1 MIIYNAQ
8 IYTME
13 SEEPISD
20 GYVIFD
26 RKKILEIGTGDG
38 WQAFLDKA
46 GKEDPDL
53 YVRRDFAENDEKT
66 ELLRT
71 IDAKGARLYPGFI
84 DAHSHLGL
92 FDDGLTDEGSDGNEI
107 VSPISPDLRAI
118 DGMHNGDP
126 CFREAKEGGV
136 TLVAAGP
143 GSANIVGGQ
152 FALVKTYEKT
162 IDRALVD
169 PFIAMKAALGENP
182 KMCYG
187 KENKAP
193 QTRMGNA
200 ALLRGVLS
208 EAIEY
213 YEKKQQSEEK
223 WAEYNEAVASA
234 KKESSEGKNGRSSKE
249 DKDDKP
255 ERPDVFEKDLELEA
269 MIPVILGQK
278 PLKIHAHRQDD
289 ILTAVRIANEFR
301 LKYTL
306 DHCTEGHLI
315 ADVLKEEYEDGKGD
329 NRGKGIFSEEGK
341 PSGGK
346 LLGII
351 VGPVIG
357 DRSKP
362 ELSNLNLKTAGILE
376 KEGLPVAIMTDHP
389 CVPEQYLPLSAALA
403 KKGGMS
409 EQGALEAVT
418 IRAAEI
424 LGVSDRYGSLSE
436 GKAPD
441 LVLMSGS
448 PLSLES
454 DILLVIGSG
463 RIVADSRS

>member
-126 CFREAKEGGV
+126 CFREAKEGGI

-234 KKESSEGKNGRSSKE
+234 KEESSEGKNGRSSKE

-269 MIPVILGQK
+269 MIPVILGKK

-315 ADVLKEEYEDGKGD
+315 ADVLKEEYEDGKGE

-341 PSGGK
+341 PAGGK

-362 ELSNLNLKTAGILE
+362 ELSNLSLKTAGILE

-409 EQGALEAVT
+409 EQGALEAIT

-441 LVLMSGS
+441 MVLMSGS

>member
-1 MIIYNAQ
+1 MIIYNAE
-8 IYTME
+8 IHTME
-13 SEEPISD
+13 TEPIPNGYVVFDKDKILKIGSGDPFSSDNSSD
-20 GYVIFD
+20 G
-26 RKKILEIGTGDG
+26 K
-38 WQAFLDKA
+38 
-46 GKEDPDL
+46 DPET
-53 YVRRDFAENDEKT
+53 V
-66 ELLRT
+66 
-71 IDAKGARLYPGFI
+71 IDAGGAKLYPGFI

-126 CFREAKEGGV
+126 CFREAKEGGI

-315 ADVLKEEYEDGKGD
+315 ADVLKEEYEDGKGE
-329 NRGKGIFSEEGK
+329 NRGKGILSEEGK
-341 PSGGK
+341 PAGGK

-362 ELSNLNLKTAGILE
+362 ELSNLSLKTAGILE

-441 LVLMSGS
+441 MVLMSGS

-454 DILLVIGSG
+454 DILLIIGSG